1 MTTTTQYRHLHVR
14 QAGAVARVTLAR
26 AEVRNAFS
34 DEVIAE
40 LTEAFGALGAQDS
53 VRAIVLAAEGP
64 AFCAGADLNWMRRMA
79 GYSRAENV
87 EDAGRLAAML
97 RTINECPKPTIARIQ
112 GDVYAGGVGLVAAC
126 DVAVAVDTAAFCL
139 SEVRLGLI
147 PATIGPYVA
156 RAMGERAAR
165 RYFIT
170 GERFGALEALRI
182 GLVHEVVDFELL
194 DEKLDAVL
202 QAIAAAGPQ
211 AVAAGKALVRDIAG
225 RPIDDALIASTV
237 ESIADIRAG
246 AEGREGVQAFLEK
259 RKPAWLP
266 RQD

>member
-1 MTTTTQYRHLHVR
+1 MTTTEYRHLHVG
-14 QAGAVARVTLAR
+14 QAGAIARVTLAR
-26 AEVRNAFS
+26 PEVRNAFS

-40 LTEAFGALGAQDS
+40 LTRAFETLGRQED

-79 GYSRAENV
+79 DYSRAENV
-87 EDAGRLAAML
+87 ADAGRLAAML
-97 RTINECPKPTIARIQ
+97 RTLNDCPKPTIARIQ
-112 GDVYAGGVGLVAAC
+112 GDVYAGGLGLVAAC

-147 PATIGPYVA
+147 PATIGPYVV

-165 RYFIT
+165 RYFVT
-170 GERFGALEALRI
+170 GERFGALEALRV
-182 GLVHEVVDFELL
+182 GLVHEVVDFEQL
-194 DEKLDAVL
+194 DERLDAVL

-211 AVAAGKALVRDIAG
+211 AVAAGKRLVRDIAG

-237 ESIADIRAG
+237 DAIADIRASG
-246 AEGREGVQAFLEK
+246 EGREGVQAFLQK

-266 RQD
+266 AQG